1 MALGRDRR
9 GRYTN
14 SRVQIAIGVV
24 TKGAERGF
32 KKIKSGLS
40 GVGKLAKTIFSPS
53 GLVLGGL
60 AGFGLGKL
68 AGSFIETASS
78 FEGLEASLTTTLGSL
93 DKAREAISYANKE
106 AAASPY
112 TVLEYG
118 EAIRTL
124 SAYGV
129 DYTKVMQS
137 LGDTAAAMNKPLQ
150 QAVEALA
157 DAMQGEG
164 ERLKEFGI
172 KQKVA
177 GDLITYTWVDT
188 MGKVRETV
196 AKNSPEIIQ
205 QTLTAIWNEK
215 YQGGMAKFG
224 STWKGLTSTAKSL
237 WDEFKLAVMDSGPFL
252 AIKTY
257 LQGVID
263 KVNELK
269 QGGQFKGVAEKIGQT
284 VVAWLQKIVKA
295 IPLVV
300 KLILKGVEEIVI
312 SFLGW
317 KMLIS
322 QLQIAFLSLEIS
334 FLSITRK
341 AREFGQ
347 VAKRALELASLI
359 PGVGSAASALR
370 ISTDDLLKPKSDD
383 ELAKERDYI
392 AALEERKNK
401 VIQAQMATMRGVDAN
416 EKRFDGYQKSVDG
429 LGKTFEELNKKIDA
443 TLEQQKAA
451 AGAAAEASKQGSAAA
466 VSAIE
471 SEEAAIERLIS
482 KYRQLNEAAGRRGG
496 SFSTASFAAEIENAE
511 RTE

>member
-1 MALGRDRR
+1 MARDKKISLIISAK
-9 GRYTN
+9 N
-14 SRVQIAIGVV
+14 KA
-24 TKGAERGF
+24 KGALNSVRKQLGG
-32 KKIKSGLS
+32 IGS
-40 GVGKLAKTIFSPS
+40 LAKKIFSPT
-53 GLVLGGL
+53 GLILGGL
-60 AGFGLGKL
+60 GALGLGKL
-68 AGSFIETASS
+68 AGSFLDTASS
-78 FEGLEASLTTTLGSL
+78 FEGLEASLSTTLGSL
-93 DKAREAISYANKE
+93 GKAREAIKYANKE

-137 LGDTAAAMNKPLQ
+137 LGDTAASMNKPLQ
-150 QAVEALA
+150 QAVEAMA

-177 GDLITYTWVDT
+177 GDQITYTWVDT
-188 MGKVRETV
+188 LGKVRETI

-215 YQGGMAKFG
+215 YKGGMEKFA

-237 WDEFKLAVMDSGPFL
+237 WDEFKLGVMDSGPFL

-257 LQGVID
+257 LQGIID

-269 QGGQFKGVAEKIGQT
+269 QNGQFKGAAEKIGQT
-284 VVAWLQKIVKA
+284 VVAWLQKIVAA

-300 KLILKGVEEIVI
+300 KLVLKGVEEIVI

-334 FLSITRK
+334 FLSLTRK

-359 PGVGSAASALR
+359 PGIGSAASSLR
-370 ISTDDLLKPKSDD
+370 ISTDKLLEPKTEG
-383 ELAKERDYI
+383 ELAKEQDYI
-392 AALEERKNK
+392 AALRERKNK
-401 VIQAQMATMRGVDAN
+401 VIQSQMETMRGLDAN

-429 LGKTFEELNKKIDA
+429 LGKTFEDLNKKIDA
-443 TLEQQKAA
+443 TLAQQKT
-451 AGAAAEASKQGSAAA
+451 AAAEAAQGQQA
-466 VSAIE
+466 VG
-471 SEEAAIERLIS
+471 EAAKEGMGQAVTEVERYI
-482 KYRQLNEAAGRRGG
+482 AALKRAKAAQQELSDFRGSNHG
-496 SFSTASFAAEIENAE
+496 GTVAGLASALDEAE